1 MFRELFQRLNGQK
14 SKSLFFVYNYWNDQ
28 FTSFDQHNFPA
39 SLALAVRVGL
49 YSVLGGPFH
58 WSQLT
63 SMVCFPS
70 CISMYISQN
79 PRIRDFLIDN
89 EKNTTCVRW
98 TPFGCWLSLF
108 YAWDSV
114 ELVCLVVST
123 RRWCPVKENLDGQ
136 DYIRHQ
142 SDVKSATRLPF
153 LAPSFF
159 GTAFNILIWGWV
171 NTY

>member
-14 SKSLFFVYNYWNDQ
+14 SKSLSFVYNYWNDQ

-89 EKNTTCVRW
+89 EKHHLCEVNPVWLLIEPILCVGLCRTCLFGGLNTTMMPRERKLGW
-98 TPFGCWLSLF
+98 PGLHQT
-108 YAWDSV
+108 
-114 ELVCLVVST
+114 
-123 RRWCPVKENLDGQ
+123 
-136 DYIRHQ
+136 Q